1 MRLRCEFSTPVSRCE
16 EDDYIRHLVIRI
28 ECYDKDCAEAYIVG
42 KLAMDQILWSDAL
55 ADGVPLFDICD
66 NESQGL
72 HDVHFI
78 LTNGHDSF
86 RPDLRIKE
94 ATNHVMFLYGAV
106 FHPSIHA
113 YRQGILD
120 TAFNLF
126 GEASLALMWQDTSGL
141 LEADLAELGFKKIA
155 GENLIFRHSAHRT
168 PFSEWQSLGQDA
180 DVEALPE
187 FEEWVMKEWEQFKNV
202 AED

>member
-1 MRLRCEFSTPVSRCE
+1 MRLRCEFSTPVSRSE
-16 EDDYIRHLVIRI
+16 EDDYVRHLVINI
-28 ECYDKDCAEAYIVG
+28 ECYDKDYDHPYIVG

-55 ADGVPLFDICD
+55 ADGVTLFDICD
-66 NESQGL
+66 NDSQGL

-78 LTNGHDSF
+78 LTKGHDYV
-86 RPDLRIKE
+86 RPDLRIKGT
-94 ATNHVMFLYGAV
+94 TNHVVFLYGAV
-106 FHPSIHA
+106 FHPTIHA

-126 GEASLALMWQDTSGL
+126 GGESVALMWLDTSGL
-141 LEADLAELGFKKIA
+141 PEADLAELGFKKIA

-168 PFSEWQSLGQDA
+168 PFSEWQSQGQDA

-187 FEEWVMKEWEQFKNV
+187 YEEWVMKEWEQFKNV